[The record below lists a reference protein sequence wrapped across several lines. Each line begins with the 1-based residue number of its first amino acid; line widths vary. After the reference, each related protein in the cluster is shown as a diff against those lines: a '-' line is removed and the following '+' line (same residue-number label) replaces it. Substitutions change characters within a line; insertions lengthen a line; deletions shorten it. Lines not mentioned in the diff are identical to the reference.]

1 MCDDSDFDRMMD
13 SFRRTGLSRRQFSA
27 LSVAAALGSVVPAI
41 ADARELQGSDVDI
54 RTPDGICDAYFVH
67 PAEGAWPAVLM
78 WPDIMGLRPA
88 FEQMAQRLAQS
99 GYAVLVVNP
108 FYRMKRAP
116 TSPPHPNLDDPATRA
131 AVMGMAAGLTAKTA
145 ATDANALVP
154 WLDNQA
160 AVDKQRKMASAG
172 YCFGGPYTLHTAA
185 AFPNRV
191 RAIASFHGAPMVT
204 DKADSA
210 HLLIQKINVH
220 ALIAIAESD
229 DNKEPNVKTVLRE
242 AFNRA
247 HLPAEIEV
255 YKGAPHGWC
264 PIDSAAYHHD
274 QAERAWARQLA
285 VFKQALT

>member
-13 SFRRTGLSRRQFSA
+13 YFRRTGMSRRQFGA
-27 LSVAAALGSVVPAI
+27 LSVGAALGSVVPVI

-67 PAEGAWPAVLM
+67 PAQGAWPAVLI

-88 FEQMAQRLAQS
+88 FKEMAQRLAQS

-154 WLDNQA
+154 WLDDQA
-160 AVDKQRKMASAG
+160 AVDKKRKMASSG
-172 YCFGGPYTLHTAA
+172 YCFGGPYTLRTAA

-191 RAIASFHGAPMVT
+191 GAIASFHGAPMVT
-204 DKADSA
+204 DKPDSA
-210 HLLIQKINVH
+210 HLLIQEIKVH

-242 AFNRA
+242 AFDRA
-247 HLPAEIEV
+247 HLSAEIEV
-255 YKGAPHGWC
+255 YKGTAHGWC
-264 PIDSAAYHHD
+264 PIDSMAYNHD
-274 QAERAWARQLA
+274 QAEKAWARQLA
-285 VFKQALT
+285 IFKQALA